1 MPHVHKFFAAFF
13 CLILLIVSG
22 CSSNYPVRV
31 YEGPTIPDDQVVL
44 LKVPEDINVISIDG
58 QKMTSYLLENLSIDY
73 YLKPGPHSVVFQYS
87 GIWSVPSVE
96 SSDGKANVELIESEY
111 VQLQFSAKPGEHY
124 VLQHDNPPTRS
135 SARVSAAKFKAS
147 VVDSNERLIA
157 TSEDYVVP
165 TNVPDVVGAEA
176 VTSAQQ
182 AGKAQTVVASAQGKA
197 SEKAV
202 QQPQSAPV
210 KLPVSESLPTLDAM
224 KVLWQGASKDEK
236 KAFLKWAF
244 Q

>member
-1 MPHVHKFFAAFF
+1 MPHVHKFSAAMF

-31 YEGPTIPDDQVVL
+31 YDGPTIPDDQVVV

-111 VQLQFSAKPGEHY
+111 VQLQFSAKPGQHY
-124 VLQHDNPPTRS
+124 VLQHETPPSRS
-135 SARVSAAKFKAS
+135 SARISATKFKAS

-157 TSEDYVVP
+157 TSGKYVVP
-165 TNVPDVVGAEA
+165 TVSSDVVGTEA
-176 VTSAQQ
+176 VTLAHQ
-182 AGKAQTVVASAQGKA
+182 AGDAQIDVASAQGKT
-197 SEKAV
+197 SEQAV
-202 QQPQSAPV
+202 QQPQSTQV

-224 KVLWQGASKDEK
+224 KVLWQGASKEEK